1 MTTIKYNKVIINFI
15 YSFSWDVLNSD
26 FEQLVKKAE
35 SVVTKVQ
42 SEKWSQQFL
51 HDRHVNWLQTDE
63 QASYQ
68 PNIFSQN
75 LLVLNK
81 SFTID
86 TEAEIIVP
94 TNNSDILEEIIP
106 TKINGIVR
114 LYENGCGNCILS
126 FEISDEPCYKKLQYL
141 MHLASGVSHSNINTQ
156 TDSKS
161 KKHKTQTYLKN
172 KTVTN
177 EYYPSNSEVNISLN
191 DLFNSIYDKFSFDS
205 G

>member
-75 LLVLNK
+75 FYIFQLLKQREQDLSQQK
-81 SFTID
+81 
-86 TEAEIIVP
+86 EIFRCKFM
-94 TNNSDILEEIIP
+94 DAQ
-106 TKINGIVR
+106 
-114 LYENGCGNCILS
+114 
-126 FEISDEPCYKKLQYL
+126 DE
-141 MHLASGVSHSNINTQ
+141 V
-156 TDSKS
+156 
-161 KKHKTQTYLKN
+161 
-172 KTVTN
+172 
-177 EYYPSNSEVNISLN
+177 
-191 DLFNSIYDKFSFDS
+191 
-205 G
+205 